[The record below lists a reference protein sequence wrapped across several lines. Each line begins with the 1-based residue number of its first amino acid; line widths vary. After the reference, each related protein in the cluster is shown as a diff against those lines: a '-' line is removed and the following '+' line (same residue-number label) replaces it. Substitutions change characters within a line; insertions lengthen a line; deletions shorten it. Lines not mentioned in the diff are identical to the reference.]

1 MKFPAALP
9 SIKSLPRLWTFFL
22 IVLPL
27 LNLAIQSP
35 GSGGQVIVQTE
46 PATPPPTEIPTS
58 TPTQE
63 PYPPPTETTPPP
75 ANPAERPLVVLHS
88 YSPSDPDVAPGK
100 EFTIEI
106 SLINKGQRT
115 AQNIVAI
122 VSGGDF
128 FPRQTG
134 GVVAVGELVPGDK
147 RKFSQPLTTAVNIW
161 DKYVATLEITV
172 NYTDTEGVAYSERL
186 VLSFPIDWG
195 NIISATRTP
204 TPSPSPTPFTRP
216 QLVITAYRTDVDQ
229 LRPGGQF
236 TLQLNVQN
244 LGQAPARN
252 VTMILGGG
260 GVSGEGPSETA
271 QAPGGVSGGSG
282 DLSNFAPI
290 GSSNVQSL
298 GDLLPGT
305 ALTASQQLIVN
316 VSTNPGAYPLKV
328 SFAYVDDS
336 NRSFVDDQVITLL
349 VYSPPLIEIS
359 FYRDPGMFF
368 AGQPNLLPLQVV
380 NIGKKSTILGNMTVT
395 SQGADLSNNVIL
407 VGPLESGNYY
417 TLDATVIPFAPG
429 TLSLDVTVKY
439 TDDFNQPQ
447 EIVQSLTVEVAEASV
462 VEPEPGGSQGP
473 GFPGEPGPF
482 PPTQET
488 LWQKILRF
496 FRGLLGLDSGISE
509 PQPGEMPPEGIP
521 PEGIPPGSEGG
532 PVIIP

>member
-1 MKFPAALP
+1 MKPPALLL
-9 SIKSLPRLWTFFL
+9 STRSLPRFWSIFLVILPFLNPTFHSSF
-22 IVLPL
+22 PE
-27 LNLAIQSP
+27 AQF
-35 GSGGQVIVQTE
+35 IVQTE
-46 PATPPPTEIPTS
+46 PATPPPTVVPTN

-75 ANPAERPLVVLHS
+75 GNPAERPLVVLHS
-88 YSPSDPDVAPGK
+88 YSPSAVEIAPGK

-128 FPRQTG
+128 IPRQTG

-161 DKYVATLEITV
+161 DKYIATLEITV
-172 NYTDTEGVAYSERL
+172 NYTDSEGVTYSERFII
-186 VLSFPIDWG
+186 SFPIDWG
-195 NIISATRTP
+195 NIISATNTP

-216 QLVITAYRTDVDQ
+216 QLVITSYQSDVDP

-236 TLQLNVQN
+236 TLQLNIQN
-244 LGQAPARN
+244 LGQAAARN
-252 VTMILGGG
+252 ITMILGGG
-260 GVSGEGPSETA
+260 GVSGDIPSETA
-271 QAPGGVSGGSG
+271 QPPGGISGSGG

-298 GDLLPGT
+298 GDLLPGS

-328 SFAYVDDS
+328 SFAYVDDN

-359 FYRDPGMFF
+359 FYRDPGPLF

-380 NIGKKSTILGNMTVT
+380 NIGKKSTILGNMQVT
-395 SQGADLSNNVIL
+395 SEEAELTNNVIL

-447 EIVQSLTVEVAEASV
+447 EIVQTLTVEVLEAPV
-462 VEPEPGGSQGP
+462 VEPEPGSPEGP
-473 GFPGEPGPF
+473 GFPGGPGSF
-482 PPTQET
+482 PPSQET
-488 LWQKILRF
+488 LWQKIIRF
-496 FRGLLGLDSGISE
+496 LRGLLGLESGTIE
-509 PQPGEMPPEGIP
+509 PQTGEMPPEGIP

-532 PVIIP
+532 PIIVP